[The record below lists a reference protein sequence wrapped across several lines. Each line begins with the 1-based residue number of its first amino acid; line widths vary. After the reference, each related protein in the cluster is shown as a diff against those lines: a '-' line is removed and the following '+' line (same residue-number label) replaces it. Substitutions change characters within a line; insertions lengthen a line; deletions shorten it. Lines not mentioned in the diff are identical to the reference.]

1 MSSKRG
7 RKRND
12 SLPPN
17 RARDVQRAFRARRA
31 AHLQAL
37 EQRVSELEE
46 ENGYLRQALNLPPS
60 NRPPLGK
67 GPTGK
72 DQPKQLESDLTTVS
86 SIIGLPSG
94 RGSSNS
100 DSPTSRTSSLS
111 PTFTLPPRRS
121 APVTESGSWD
131 DTILSSEQHSD
142 FSVSSPSSYPI
153 AMSAPPPM
161 KPLHHYASYPGSSLP
176 APSRSSVASLY
187 LTTTSQY
194 PSDRMSSSTYNGY
207 LVRGET
213 SRQYSHSTFQSTD
226 IEMHPPHTAPPAIPI
241 PHTDHREL
249 PMVFPHRRSLVDSP
263 QSYVYPHLPHPSPI
277 QQNFRGPEYLRLQ
290 DSNGHLPMNSVSH
303 PQPQPQHP
311 RSVFGPDGHM
321 NTIS

>member
-1 MSSKRG
+1 M
-7 RKRND
+7 
-12 SLPPN
+12 
-17 RARDVQRAFRARRA
+17 
-31 AHLQAL
+31 
-37 EQRVSELEE
+37 EE
-46 ENGYLRQALNLPPS
+46 ENGHLRQALSLPPS

-72 DQPKQLESDLTTVS
+72 DQPKLEPDISNVS
-86 SIIGLPSG
+86 SVIGLPSG

-100 DSPTSRTSSLS
+100 ESPTSRTSSLS

-121 APVTESGSWD
+121 APATESGSWD
-131 DTILSSEQHSD
+131 DAIFSGGQHSD
-142 FSVSSPSSYPI
+142 FSVSSPSSYPL

-161 KPLHHYASYPGSSLP
+161 RPLHHYASYAAGSLP
-176 APSRSSVASLY
+176 TPSRSSVASLY

-194 PSDRMSSSTYNGY
+194 PSDRMSSSTYNGHGY
-207 LVRGET
+207 FVRGET

-241 PHTDHREL
+241 PYTDQRES

-263 QSYVYPHLPHPSPI
+263 QSYTVSQVYPHPSGI
-277 QQNFRGPEYLRLQ
+277 QQNLRGPEYLRLQ
-290 DSNGHLPMNSVSH
+290 DSNGHLPMNPVSH

-311 RSVFGPDGHM
+311 RSMFGPDGHI